1 MFIITKK
8 KFALL
13 SVICVA
19 VLALFA
25 VLVCAL
31 PQKKICLN
39 FSACFYYVC
48 YDSPNDSTS
57 ASSVSSLVHS
67 YGGAGYTVMADGCY
81 YVVVSC
87 YYDEKDAQSV
97 CKTLSAKGLNCSVK
111 KVEAGDYQL
120 DQNQKDLTQKYTDN
134 LNTMLS
140 ISRMCYELANGIDGY
155 SCGQD
160 KAKGVLSSIRI
171 SLEGLACSNYGN
183 CFYDEICNLI
193 SECDDAVEGY
203 IFSCDVRRLQV
214 AVCDSITNVPV
225 GKR

>member
-8 KFALL
+8 KLALL

-19 VLALFA
+19 ALAFIA
-25 VLVCAL
+25 VIVFAL
-31 PQKKICLN
+31 PQKKICLD

-48 YDSPNDSTS
+48 YDAPNDSAS

-67 YGGAGYTVMADGCY
+67 YGGAGYTVEADGCY

-87 YYDEKDAQSV
+87 YYEERDAQSV
-97 CKTLSAKGLNCSVK
+97 CKTLNAKGLNCSVK
-111 KVEAGDYQL
+111 KVEAEDYQL
-120 DQNQKDLTQKYTDN
+120 HRSQKNLSKKYTDN

-140 ISRMCYELANGIDGY
+140 ISKMCYELANGIDGY

-160 KAKGVLSSIRI
+160 KAKGVLSSVRL
-171 SLEGLACSNYGN
+171 SLEGLARSNHDN
-183 CFYDEICNLI
+183 CFYDELCNLI

-214 AVCDSITNVPV
+214 AVCDSITNVAV
-225 GKR
+225 YQR